1 MLLEL
6 NKQRLIFNPLMQIHI
21 LAFGITREI
30 CGARTFEL
38 ELPDNSDTE
47 TLKEILFVRFPRL
60 QALSSCLLAVNAN
73 YAHEPQILASGDEVA
88 LIPPVS
94 GG

>member
-1 MLLEL
+1 
-6 NKQRLIFNPLMQIHI
+6 MQIHI

-30 CGARTFEL
+30 CGARAFPL

-47 TLKEILFVRFPRL
+47 ALKTLLFERFPRL
-60 QALSSCLLAVNAN
+60 QALSSCLLAVNAS
-73 YAHEPQILASGDEVA
+73 YAHEPQMLAPGDEIA